1 MAEIAIFGLFSGV
14 SACRIAVG
22 GDYWVYWLNFQLIDQ
37 GRHVSYEKGFVAL
50 VKFFH
55 LIFGEGS
62 YLPIFGFFAL
72 ITVFFFLKSLH
83 DQADWYVMS
92 LFLLL
97 TEGFYFNSMNSV
109 RYYFALALAMYAQK
123 YVLRGEYGKFI
134 LWVLLGATIHK
145 SVLLVIPA
153 YIIADLLSRGKLK
166 KMALRRGC
174 AADLIP
180 DLRAGHLSQNYI
192 LFLSVL

>member
-1 MAEIAIFGLFSGV
+1 MYQKRGNSMNIVEMLV
-14 SACRIAVG
+14 
-22 GDYWVYWLNFQLIDQ
+22 
-37 GRHVSYEKGFVAL
+37 FVAYFL
-50 VKFFH
+50 FM
-55 LIFGEGS
+55 LGIG
-62 YLPIFGFFAL
+62 
-72 ITVFFFLKSLH
+72 VFFFLKSLH

-153 YIIADLLSRGKLK
+153 YIIADLLSRANLK
-166 KMALRRGC
+166 KWHYGVGVLLILSLIFGQDIYRRIIFYFYPYYENSMFDNGQ
-174 AADLIP
+174 ISWEIG
-180 DLRAGHLSQNYI
+180 RAH
-192 LFLSVL
+192 V